1 MAALQD
7 DGHTQ
12 LGSAPKC
19 PAKQKGPGG
28 GSGVQD
34 GQSSRLCQILNG
46 PPAHLA
52 SVLLVGSLLPI
63 LLLCAETMG
72 EWAEG
77 TMNSKLRPLGVACPL
92 GVAYG
97 ENSRAAWNVS

>member
-1 MAALQD
+1 MMGTLSWGAHPSVL
-7 DGHTQ
+7 
-12 LGSAPKC
+12 LSR
-19 PAKQKGPGG
+19 GPGG

-77 TMNSKLRPLGVACPL
+77 TMNSKIHGTPR
-92 GVAYG
+92 
-97 ENSRAAWNVS
+97 